1 LDYSIDIL
9 KGNANKEVQLK
20 SPLTTI
26 FMRNHYRLVVVPR
39 GHPLAKN
46 MLSDVPSYRQYKS
59 MSIEEKL
66 ARVYDDIAKA
76 NILEEFQIS
85 GFHSATAAFLSTVY
99 TAYLG
104 DNEIFTFRCYPLICA
119 YIFVP
124 AQRLSEQVGYSPFS
138 QVKKMDFLSTLGQ
151 IDYNIRAN
159 WLYGCAR
166 ILGRK
171 RYLEYCVFPL
181 FSELFKGLEFLARL
195 YFVSLQTK
203 NPGIR
208 LKQFLRAFSGLNE
221 VQIEALWQFRCGI
234 VHSNSLYNFN
244 RNQIWRFGVRTEP
257 TKEPIVIIEDDS
269 QQFLEG
275 KHFTV
280 FTKGL
285 IHLYKRAKAFVL
297 EDMLINY
304 RKYLTNPDFFTWVR
318 RYLSIQYLPTL
329 REVERLCIKSD
340 RDEDA
345 FKCGLDLV
353 PYFGLVR
360 TPVSRFYLFKLA
372 FPSKIRD
379 LKTRF
384 RDFFKRL

>member
-1 LDYSIDIL
+1 MHIKSL
-9 KGNANKEVQLK
+9 KLK
-20 SPLTTI
+20 SPLMTI
-26 FMRNHYRLVVVPR
+26 FMQNHYRLAIVPR

-46 MLSDVPSYRQYKS
+46 TPSNIPSYSRYRS

-66 ARVYDDIAKA
+66 ARVRDDIARA
-76 NILEEFQIS
+76 NILEESRIS

-124 AQRLSEQVGYSPFS
+124 AQRLYEQVVYTPVSLG
-138 QVKKMDFLSTLGQ
+138 KKMDFRSTLGQ

-159 WLYGCAR
+159 WLYGSAR

-171 RYLEYCVFPL
+171 RYLEYCSFPL
-181 FSELFKGLEFLARL
+181 FSEIFKGLEFLARL
-195 YFVSLQTK
+195 YFVSLENK
-203 NPGIR
+203 NPGLR
-208 LKQFLRAFSGLNE
+208 LTQFLRAFSRLDE
-221 VQIEALWQFRCGI
+221 VQIEALWQFRCGM

-269 QQFLEG
+269 LQFLEG

-280 FTKGL
+280 FTKDL
-285 IHLYKRAKAFVL
+285 IDLYMKAKAFVL
-297 EDMLINY
+297 EDMLIGY
-304 RKYLTNPDFFTWVR
+304 KKYLTNPDFFTWIR
-318 RYLSIQYLPTL
+318 RYLSIQYLPSL
-329 REVERLCIKSD
+329 KEVARPYIKSSEG
-340 RDEDA
+340 EDTL
-345 FKCGLDLV
+345 KRGLDLL
-353 PYFGLVR
+353 PYYAIVK
-360 TPVSRFYLFKLA
+360 TPVSRFYLFKLS
-372 FPSKIRD
+372 FSSKVSD

-384 RDFFKRL
+384 RDLFRRF